1 MGHADVATVFQ
12 EEITNT
18 MRNIGANTVADL
30 RPEMVGPM
38 GPWVG
43 KNRPSYVSTPICL
56 VRLSQS
62 HCLANHQC

>member
-1 MGHADVATVFQ
+1 LKGHADVATVFQ

-43 KNRPSYVSTPICL
+43 KNRPSYVPTPTLC
-56 VRLSQS
+56 
-62 HCLANHQC
+62 N